1 MNACTR
7 IAKIFELLGS
17 LDIVKRS
24 RLTPKA
30 FTRNRKMPLKDIL
43 KIYPYKQREN
53 INSEAL

>member
-1 MNACTR
+1 MNSCTR

-17 LDIVKRS
+17 LDVVKRS

-30 FTRNRKMPLKDIL
+30 FIRNRKMLIKDIL
-43 KIYPYKQREN
+43 KIYPYKKREN